1 MSAMKSSKVLARLLF
16 LVRRWLDKK
25 AALVDNNAVLK
36 DIYLESDISSSYF
49 LLIIIANLIALS
61 GLITNSAPVIIGAML
76 ISPLMSPILNIGFA
90 FITGDKFIWEKSL
103 RKIAFGVGLT
113 LITATIATYLS
124 PLKDIT
130 TEILARTRPNLYDLI
145 VALLAGL
152 AGAAALCTK
161 KNYLTIVPGVAIA
174 TAVIPPL
181 SVAGFGIGT
190 GNYRIF
196 LGGFFLFFTNF
207 VAIIISTC
215 LVFFIYGFRPAV
227 VAEENR
233 AQLKKRVSV
242 LSLVLILISIPLV
255 YTLHQSIASVRLR
268 GQIETSLKEALNREG
283 KTDLTSF
290 SYSFRKDGGLT
301 VNSVLNAVAYLKE
314 DEVAAVEQKLRI
326 SLGRDVKLYL
336 EQIQVQPG
344 GLKEPKVKTVLEP
357 AIAPSR
363 SPVEVIRSSR
373 EGTLAV
379 IRQSTEKIEKVIAP
393 SSIADFYVSFHDKSL
408 KVSMQ
413 MKIMRDTPLSEEE
426 TLWLKRILA
435 TDLNM
440 PVDLTVETVPFVP
453 LLIFRKGETTITPEM
468 KQTLTGLKDIAANFP
483 ALTVSVEAYTGTY
496 DDRAKLSKL
505 ADQRIRSVE
514 DVLVAECGIPREAIH
529 STVIKSRKIEA
540 PAVKISVSTTNR
552 QS

>member
-1 MSAMKSSKVLARLLF
+1 MAF
-16 LVRRWLDKK
+16 LVKRWLDKK
-25 AALVDNNAVLK
+25 AALVDNSAVLK
-36 DIYLESDISSSYF
+36 DIYLESNISSSYF

-113 LITATIATYLS
+113 LLTAAIATYLS

-130 TEILARTRPNLYDLI
+130 TEIVARTRPNLYDLI
-145 VALLAGL
+145 IALLAGL

-196 LGGFFLFFTNF
+196 VGGFFLFFTNF

-227 VAEENR
+227 VAEESR

-268 GQIETSLKEALNREG
+268 GHIETTLKEALNREG
-283 KTDLTSF
+283 KTDMTSF
-290 SYSFRKDGGLT
+290 SYSVRKDGGLT
-301 VNSVLNAVAYLKE
+301 VNSVLNAVTYLKE
-314 DEVAAVEQKLRI
+314 DEVAAVEQKLRT
-326 SLGRDVKLYL
+326 SLGKDIKLYV

-357 AIAPSR
+357 AIAPTR

-408 KVSMQ
+408 RVSMQ

-468 KQTLTGLKDIAANFP
+468 KQTLMGLKDIAANSS

-505 ADQRIRSVE
+505 ADERVKSVV
-514 DVLVAECGIPREAIH
+514 DVLVADCGIPPDAIH
-529 STVIKSRKIEA
+529 TTVIKSRKVEA
-540 PAVKISVSTTNR
+540 PAVKISVSTNKKT
-552 QS
+552 